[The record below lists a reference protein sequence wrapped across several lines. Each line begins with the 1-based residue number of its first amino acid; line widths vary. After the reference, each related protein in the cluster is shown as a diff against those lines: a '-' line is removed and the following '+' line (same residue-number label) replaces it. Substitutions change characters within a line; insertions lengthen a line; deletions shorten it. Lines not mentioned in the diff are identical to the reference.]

1 VKKRELPVINISALP
16 EGILEPLDKSKR
28 EERQDAAQNRQRIL
42 ETARRLFDERG
53 VEAVTMSEIAVQAG
67 VGKGTLYRRYPDKG
81 VLCMALVDQATQDF
95 QNKVLAYL
103 RGETIADNGNTLI
116 QLSWILE
123 QVVGYVE
130 ENAAYLKPSQEV
142 GRTLHKKPYYNVPV
156 YHWQRSLI
164 LLLLNA
170 AAEAG
175 EVQPDLDT
183 DYLADALLAP
193 LQLDLY
199 NHHRKVRGFS
209 QARIANGLKQ
219 LAASFFKQELTHP

>member
-1 VKKRELPVINISALP
+1 MKKRELPVINNSALP
-16 EGILEPLDKSKR
+16 EALLEPLNKSKR

-42 ETARRLFDERG
+42 ETARRLFDEQG

-95 QNKVLAYL
+95 QDKVLAYL
-103 RGETIADNGNTLI
+103 RGETVSGKLSTLA
-116 QLSWILE
+116 QLSWLLE

-130 ENAAYLKPSQEV
+130 ENAAYLKPSQQV
-142 GRTLHKKPYYNVPV
+142 GRAVHKTGYYNVPV
-156 YHWQRSLI
+156 YHWQRSLV

-170 AAEAG
+170 AVEAG
-175 EVQPDLDT
+175 EVRPDLDT

-199 NHHRKVRGFS
+199 NHHRKVREFS

-219 LAASFFKQELTHP
+219 LAASFFKHDVAQP